1 MSNND
6 AVKNNISEFLK
17 SSGIL
22 VVANLVIKA
31 VQFFLM
37 PLYTK
42 YLSPEELGVNDLIV
56 TTTGV
61 ILPLLTLALDAS
73 FSAFYYDK
81 GDNTKERTFNT
92 IHAVLMIQSLIP
104 LVLCFLSKP
113 LSSLLFK
120 TDQYYWGVIVAMLG
134 LSINLLFMPYALKL
148 RLENRM
154 QLFSIINVIAS
165 VFMLVSNIVF
175 VVGFKL
181 GYISLIYSHFLT
193 NLVQLLLYWLLP
205 KYRFEKKY
213 VSKDYART
221 LIRYGLPLVPNAV
234 FSWILVSCDRYMI
247 SGMCGEAEVGIYG
260 IGMRFLTILNI
271 IINAV
276 NMAYT
281 TFAFKNKGEEYA
293 RSMYSAI
300 FVGMSFL
307 LMGGCFTVSVFAK
320 DIIHVMVDPRYY
332 SAYVLI
338 APLLYSQTAM
348 ACNNIAGYGISFTKK
363 SRYFLISS
371 VIAAVVNVV
380 LNYILVKYYASLG
393 AAVATMISHIV
404 LFVITY
410 CVAQKLYRVD
420 YKVVKTAICFFATF
434 AIAMLVVDQAILIK
448 VAVYVVVVAV
458 ALYAYRGEIKEAKE
472 MFTGKR

>member
-17 SSGIL
+17 SSSIL
-22 VVANLVIKA
+22 VLANIVIKA

-42 YLSPEELGVNDLIV
+42 YLSPEELGINDLII

-73 FSAFYYDK
+73 FSAFYYDR
-81 GDNTKERTFNT
+81 GDNNKDRTFNT
-92 IHAVLMIQSLIP
+92 IAAVLMIQSIIP
-104 LVLCFLSKP
+104 LVLCLASKP
-113 LSSLLFK
+113 ISRLLFH

-134 LSINLLFMPYALKL
+134 LSVNLLFMPYALKV

-165 VFMLVSNIVF
+165 VLTLVSNIVF
-175 VVGFKL
+175 VVVFKL

-193 NLVQLLLYWLLP
+193 SIVQLLLYWLLP

-213 VSKDYART
+213 VSRDYAGT
-221 LIRYGLPLVPNAV
+221 LIRYGLPLVPNAI

-300 FVGMSFL
+300 FIGMSFL

-320 DIIHVMVDPRYY
+320 DIIHVMVDPRYFTSY
-332 SAYVLI
+332 ILI

-348 ACNNIAGYGISFTKK
+348 ACNNIVGYGISFTKK
-363 SRYFLISS
+363 SKYFLISS
-371 VIAAVVNVV
+371 VIAAVTNIV
-380 LNYILVKYYASLG
+380 LNYILVKYYAALG

-404 LFVITY
+404 LFIITY
-410 CVAQKLYRVD
+410 AVSQRLYKVD
-420 YKVVKTAICFFATF
+420 YKVLKTAICFFGTF
-434 AIAMLVVDQAILIK
+434 IISMLVVDAAAWIK
-448 VAVYVVVVAV
+448 IVVYVAVVAS
-458 ALYAYRGEIKEAKE
+458 ALYAYRSEIKEAKAL
-472 MFTGKR
+472 FKGTK